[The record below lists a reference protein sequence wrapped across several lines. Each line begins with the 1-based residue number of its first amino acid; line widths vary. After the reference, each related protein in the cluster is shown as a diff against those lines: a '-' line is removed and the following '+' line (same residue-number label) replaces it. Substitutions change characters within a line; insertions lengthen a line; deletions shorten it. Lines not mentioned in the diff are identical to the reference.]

1 MGADKE
7 SDRKSGNR
15 FQQESK
21 YSRDGMKEWSPEWGD
36 QVSLY
41 KSYPD
46 ADSVVL
52 PDPQIKGGPPVWE
65 VIAAR
70 RSYRD
75 FLEEPIDLA
84 ALSQLLWSSQGIT
97 ARTRNFF
104 FRSAPSAGAL
114 YPVETYV
121 ACHHVEGAQM
131 GLFHYNVPEHK
142 LELLV
147 AGDICDRL
155 MNAGLMQ
162 PVLSESSVVFIW
174 TAVVKRSSWKYHQRA
189 WRYIYLDCGHLAQN
203 LHLAAEALGLGCC
216 LTGAFFDDE
225 VNELVGVDPV
235 EEPVIYMCAV
245 GPRDRFDE

>member
-1 MGADKE
+1 MTEDKE
-7 SDRKSGNR
+7 SIRKSGDR
-15 FQQESK
+15 FQEETK
-21 YSRDGMKEWSPEWGD
+21 YSREGMKNLSPEWGD

-46 ADSVVL
+46 ADCVVL
-52 PDPQIKGGPPVWE
+52 PDPAFKGGKPVWE
-65 VIAAR
+65 VIASR

-84 ALSQLLWSSQGIT
+84 ALGQLLWASQGIT

-104 FRSAPSAGAL
+104 FRAAPSAGAL

-142 LELLV
+142 LELLI
-147 AGDICDRL
+147 AGDLRDL
-155 MNAGLMQ
+155 LLKAGLMQ
-162 PVLSESSVVFIW
+162 PVLYESSLVFIW
-174 TAVVKRSSWKYHQRA
+174 SAVVKRSRWKYHQRA

-203 LHLAAEALGLGCC
+203 LALAAEALGLGCC

-225 VNELVGVDPV
+225 INELLGVDPV
-235 EEPVIYMCAV
+235 EEPVVYMCAV
-245 GPRDRFDE
+245 GPRDRFDD